1 MHLSMYPSMYPS
13 IYLSIYLCIHPS
25 GYMGDKQMPFE
36 ATLAQDV
43 MRKGFDH
50 KEVRDEIYVQVCCVC
65 CVCCVDVGFLIKTMS
80 INLY

>member
-1 MHLSMYPSMYPS
+1 
-13 IYLSIYLCIHPS
+13 
-25 GYMGDKQMPFE
+25 MGDKQMPFE